1 MFSVLL
7 FTFLIETHNSCFYV
21 PLREPVGLEW
31 NFRIRVIKL
40 NADVKGHNVET
51 RNFLMKTND
60 PIYYEILL
68 T

>member
-21 PLREPVGLEW
+21 PREPVGLEW

>member
-7 FTFLIETHNSCFYV
+7 FTFLIETRNSCFYV
-21 PLREPVGLEW
+21 PLREPVGLEQ
-31 NFRIRVIKL
+31 NFRIRAIKL

-51 RNFLMKTND
+51 RNFLMKTKD
-60 PIYYEILL
+60 PIYYELLL